1 MKMEKNKLSQSLED
15 YLEAVYLIE
24 KEKKVVRVK
33 DISSLLKVKK
43 PSVVSALKV
52 LEAKGLINH
61 EKYGYVELTP
71 EGRREARRVYRM
83 HRILKKFLVK
93 VLGVEESVAEEDA
106 CMIEHYLHQKTFDRL
121 VKFLEFIET
130 CPEDVPF
137 WLRSFHYYAERG
149 IRPPECGK
157 GRRRESEFETGG

>member
-1 MKMEKNKLSQSLED
+1 MNARRDKLSQSLED

-24 KEKKVVRVK
+24 KEKRVVRVK
-33 DISSLLKVKK
+33 DISSFLKVKK
-43 PSVVSALKV
+43 PSVVSALKA
-52 LEAKGLINH
+52 LEARGLVNH

-71 EGRREARRVYRM
+71 AGKREARRIYRV
-83 HRILKKFLVK
+83 HRTLKEFLVK
-93 VLGVEESVAEEDA
+93 VLGVEEAVAEEDA
-106 CMIEHYLHQKTFDRL
+106 CAIEHYLHQDTFDRL

-149 IRPPECGK
+149 IRPPECGRGK
-157 GRRRESEFETGG
+157 RNSVQED